1 MGIAMIVTSIPL
13 LIFAIV
19 FSKGKGIG
27 MIAGYNTMSNEK
39 RAQYDEVAVCKFT
52 GKIMYGACICLWII
66 ALGELLFESRFAI
79 GIGITLTLLMTIFIP
94 IYTNKNRDR
103 FKKTKNNG

>member
-13 LIFAIV
+13 FIFAIV
-19 FSKGKGIG
+19 LSKGKGIG
-27 MIAGYNTMSNEK
+27 MIAGYNTMSDEE

-52 GKIMYGACICLWII
+52 GKIMYGVCFGLWII
-66 ALGELLFESRFAI
+66 ALGELFASRYSI

-94 IYTNKNRDR
+94 IYSNKNRNR
-103 FKKTKNNG
+103 FKKNQE